1 MRKKLIDDITGYTFT
16 YQVAK
21 TDPDLCIA
29 FARKFNHGLPML
41 PHTQANAIFKQMLG
55 FDVHSVVLEQ

>member
-1 MRKKLIDDITGYTFT
+1 MNKLIDDITGYTFT

-21 TDPDLCIA
+21 TDPSLCIA
-29 FARKFNHGLPML
+29 FARKFNYERPML